1 VPLDGNLIR
10 ENRLSVLTL
19 DERWNSLFRCAEKT
33 PAIARGEEA
42 LNGCIKEQARLT
54 AELGE
59 CRERKKRLLGRIVE
73 LTRHAYNRGGESAKR
88 EIADCEAQ
96 IRAIKAREPEIGERL
111 SMLSNDIKNA
121 NMELLETAAGHV
133 YQDIRDSRQRLGLL
147 DGEIAELSERLGA
160 RTAERRAL
168 AEASAAAY
176 AGLLDLLGA
185 EQMGELEKYFTR

>member
-1 VPLDGNLIR
+1 VALDGNLIR

-33 PAIARGEEA
+33 PAIARGEEI

-59 CRERKKRLLGRIVE
+59 CRTRKKLLLGRIVE
-73 LTRHAYNRGGESAKR
+73 LTRHAFNRGGESAKR
-88 EIADCEAQ
+88 EISECEAQ
-96 IRAIKAREPEIGERL
+96 IRAIKAREPEIDERL
-111 SMLSNDIKNA
+111 SMLRNDIKNA

-133 YQDIRDSRQRLGLL
+133 YQDIFDSRRQLDLL
-147 DGEIAELSERLGA
+147 DGEIAGLSERLGA
-160 RTAERRAL
+160 RTAEREVL
-168 AEASAAAY
+168 AKSSAEAY

-185 EQMGELEKYFTR
+185 EQMDELEKYFSG